1 MENRSFDFNFCSRTT
16 DTKTKNMNRDGPT
29 VAFLQVPIRFGF
41 GIQSVISVGGLRA
54 VLVGQLGCQV
64 KVDYHSEISL
74 LFCR

>member
-1 MENRSFDFNFCSRTT
+1 
-16 DTKTKNMNRDGPT
+16 MNRDGPT